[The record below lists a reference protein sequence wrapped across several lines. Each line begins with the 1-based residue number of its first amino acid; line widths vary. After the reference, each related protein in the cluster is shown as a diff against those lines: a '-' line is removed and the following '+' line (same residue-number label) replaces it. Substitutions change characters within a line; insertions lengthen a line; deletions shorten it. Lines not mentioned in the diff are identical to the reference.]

1 MLTVDSSASVHSQ
14 TEQGETI
21 FASGSE
27 CISGGEIKL
36 SFKSI
41 DCFLSLF
48 IQPHSKNNTSSRE
61 NGRWVLPGYTV
72 MVTRG
77 ADLIHSGA
85 GSV

>member
-1 MLTVDSSASVHSQ
+1 MREVIYPLCANQAVLTVDSSASVHSQ

-41 DCFLSLF
+41 DCSYPCLYNRTAKT
-48 IQPHSKNNTSSRE
+48 IQVAER
-61 NGRWVLPGYTV
+61 
-72 MVTRG
+72 M
-77 ADLIHSGA
+77 DA
-85 GSV
+85 GSYRGTPSW